1 MGILFDILAS
11 LGELTFQYLSFN
23 SIITF
28 EDIEKVSII
37 AIFRSFSTVGLLN
50 LLILYNT
57 RLRQEEI
64 QKQND
69 QLTLVISSL
78 YEESINL
85 KKTLVNSEAITK
97 DAYNLYNL
105 LKNIESINI
114 KNILI
119 DSEIITKETYNLYYL
134 LNFESQIDSK
144 VSQMALKIAGETH
157 EIKKDNQR
165 ILSGLS
171 RLITDKSFSEYMEIN
186 KLLDVALKSN
196 RKYANSLGKDIDIS
210 SYIQGEHTYYHIY
223 QILSIT
229 NNILANAI
237 ESISNSGKVSINVCR
252 DYDMVEFQIKDN
264 GPGIPQNLIHLVFK
278 PGFTNKYDKDGRS
291 FTGIGLTYVKGLV
304 ESLEGE
310 ISLKSKVGK
319 GSGTSYKIRLPIKKI
334 TLKG

>member
-1 MGILFDILAS
+1 MKEAKIKLVPSIKNNRYILFYMIVLIPLAGELNFYPFNDSFRVSFGMPTFFFFLFITRKKIPAVLSGIIVGISVVFFRILLDLFNYDFLYLFQYHYPTFFYYFTFGCLFYFTRAKGYIHKSILIGIMGILFDILAS

-171 RLITDKSFSEYMEIN
+171 RLITDKSFSE
-186 KLLDVALKSN
+186 
-196 RKYANSLGKDIDIS
+196 
-210 SYIQGEHTYYHIY
+210 
-223 QILSIT
+223 
-229 NNILANAI
+229 
-237 ESISNSGKVSINVCR
+237 
-252 DYDMVEFQIKDN
+252 
-264 GPGIPQNLIHLVFK
+264 
-278 PGFTNKYDKDGRS
+278 
-291 FTGIGLTYVKGLV
+291 
-304 ESLEGE
+304 
-310 ISLKSKVGK
+310 
-319 GSGTSYKIRLPIKKI
+319 
-334 TLKG
+334 